1 MVMSDETLFK
11 FTQTKVNRTKTTIM
25 KHNQQHGKHPI
36 TTFAAIVQTP
46 VFPKTAHQFRP
57 VPVAAVQA
65 KLQKRDNIFSKSR
78 DTREDRGTREM
89 KTSHNDQT
97 NHAR

>member
-1 MVMSDETLFK
+1 MMVMPDGTLFK
-11 FTQTKVNRTKTTIM
+11 FTTM
-25 KHNQQHGKHPI
+25 KHNQQHDKHPI
-36 TTFAAIVQTP
+36 SKFAAVVQTP

-57 VPVAAVQA
+57 APAIAV
-65 KLQKRDNIFSKSR
+65 KTKPHKRDNTFSKSR
-78 DTREDRGTREM
+78 DTREDRGTREI